1 MDSRKNSRNK
11 VKTRSR
17 HHQPPPTS
25 TTSRD
30 KGQGLGRGVFIVRI
44 QTLKPPHN
52 KIGVIPCKNLFAN
65 SNNTKTNPKTRDINP
80 QAQEN
85 IKTRLQTLRTVGIG
99 ALIARIKA

>member
-1 MDSRKNSRNK
+1 MDSRKKSRNK

-52 KIGVIPCKNLFAN
+52 KIGVIPCKIFFAN
-65 SNNTKTNPKTRDINP
+65 ASNTKINTKTWVMIP
-80 QAQEN
+80 QA
-85 IKTRLQTLRTVGIG
+85 
-99 ALIARIKA
+99 